1 MMSNALQVFS
11 PSFRNVHVSGRSRSS
26 VLRAAGVRVR
36 SEMVFCKLCCIV
48 LLNSWRRFSRD
59 CDCIGSAWQASAVE
73 ESKSKAPHA
82 ETAYGHPRKESGSKI
97 KSLSHPPSRIE
108 GEHRRVTD

>member
-11 PSFRNVHVSGRSRSS
+11 PSFRSVHASGRSRSS
-26 VLRAAGVRVR
+26 ALRAAGVRVR

-59 CDCIGSAWQASAVE
+59 CDCIGSAWE
-73 ESKSKAPHA
+73 ESLASYAAHGAIMARPH
-82 ETAYGHPRKESGSKI
+82 
-97 KSLSHPPSRIE
+97 SRVAVQ
-108 GEHRRVTD
+108 GKPKGPVLDFYDHDRVFECS